1 MLVYTTMDLEV
12 IQRAQALS
20 WDQFLS
26 VCKSCE
32 AENNEK
38 DLRGLI
44 WARAATDLRLF
55 ASYYFPHFCTDPFN
69 TFHLDGFKETNFMER
84 AMRRARGAPRGY
96 AKSTHKALIK
106 VLHDICYKL
115 ERFIIIVSNTE
126 TQTIQKLRD
135 IRHEVLHNVD
145 LARDYELRFPAAKVN
160 ESEYV
165 VLSGSLKIKVQGF
178 SAGAQIRGVRFG
190 PHRPSK
196 IVLDDVEHSEEVFN
210 EALRRKRELWYH
222 EDVVKAGA
230 KDVNIEFIGTVLH
243 RDSLLK
249 NLTKNPMYDGRIYK
263 AVESWSEREDLWN
276 RWRDILKNLDN
287 ERRHQDAQE
296 FYQANEAEMLRG
308 TKVLWPERESYLFLM
323 KEMLEL
329 GKASFMKEKQN
340 EPLGA
345 EDKVFSE
352 FHWYR
357 EETRHIDG
365 RDVLGYLIERT
376 NVFIPVDRLNA
387 YGVIDPA
394 TGQTK
399 ARKGKL
405 GDFTCLL
412 TGMTDSKNRLF
423 VHRDWTRRAPPTQYI
438 SEIFEHHGIFNFQKF
453 GVETNLYRNLLLPNI
468 MAERE
473 RYEKKVGK
481 KVRVSFYDVDNI
493 ENKEKRIYTLEPKVT
508 NGWILFN
515 RALSQE
521 FMNQMEDFPHSDH
534 DDCPDALEML
544 WGLVNNRYKMADVGL
559 NPMAGR

>member
-1 MLVYTTMDLEV
+1 
-12 IQRAQALS
+12 
-20 WDQFLS
+20 LS
-26 VCKSCE
+26 VCEECRADGKE
-32 AENNEK
+32 GELK
-38 DLRGLI
+38 RLI

-69 TFHLDGFKETNFMER
+69 EFHLDGFAEAVFGER
-84 AMRRARGAPRGY
+84 LVRRARGAPRGY
-96 AKSTHKALIK
+96 AKSTQKALIK

-115 ERFIIIVSNTE
+115 ERFIVVLSNTE

-135 IRHEVLHNVD
+135 IRNEVLTNLD
-145 LARDYELRFPAAKVN
+145 LAGDFKLRFPTAKVN
-160 ESEYV
+160 ESEFV
-165 VLSGSLKIKVQGF
+165 VLCGDYKVKVQGF
-178 SAGAQIRGVRFG
+178 SAGAQVRGIRFG
-190 PHRPSK
+190 PHRPTK

-249 NLTKNPMYDGRIYK
+249 NIAKNPMYSGRIYR
-263 AVESWSEREDLWN
+263 AVLSWSEREDLWEK
-276 RWRDILKNLDN
+276 WRTILRNIDN
-287 ERRHQDAQE
+287 ERRHVEAQE
-296 FYQANEAEMLRG
+296 FYEANEAEMLRG
-308 TKVLWPERESYLFLM
+308 TRVLWPERESYLFLM
-323 KEMLEL
+323 KEMLEI
-329 GKASFMKEKQN
+329 GRSSFMKEKQN

-345 EDKVFSE
+345 EDKVFGE
-352 FHWYR
+352 FRWYR
-357 EETRHIDG
+357 EELRVVDG
-365 RDVLGYLIERT
+365 KEVPGLAIEQT
-376 NVFIPVDRLNA
+376 NVFIPLDRMNA
-387 YGVIDPA
+387 YGALDPA

-412 TGMTDSKNRLF
+412 TGYTDSKNRLF

-438 SEIFEHHGIFNFQKF
+438 KEIFEHHGVYDFQKF

-468 MAERE
+468 VAERE

-481 KVRVSFYDVDNI
+481 KVRVSFYDVDNL

-521 FMNQMEDFPHSDH
+521 FMNQMEDFPHADH

-544 WGLVNNRYKMADVGL
+544 WGLVNNRYKMADVSV